1 MAKSHSRSKPENS
14 NPDWQDRDIKL
25 RPLVIFLIFILASA
39 AATMVAMSALQSRY
53 ARKIEAADV
62 PVSPLALERTIP
74 LAGPMLQVR
83 PRDELATHGAAEDAI
98 LDGYRWVDQEMGIA
112 GIPVDRAM
120 RILADGGLPAR
131 ETQ

>member
-1 MAKSHSRSKPENS
+1 MAKTHKRPKPENP
-14 NPDWQDRDIKL
+14 NPDWQDRDIHL
-25 RPLVIFLIFILASA
+25 RPLVIFLLFILAST
-39 AATMVAMSALQSRY
+39 AATMVAMWALQMRY
-53 ARKIEAADV
+53 ARMIEAADV

-74 LAGPMLQVR
+74 RDGPMLQVR
-83 PRDELATHGAAEDAI
+83 PRDELARHRAAEDAI
-98 LDGYRWVDQEMGIA
+98 LDGYRWVDWEMGIA